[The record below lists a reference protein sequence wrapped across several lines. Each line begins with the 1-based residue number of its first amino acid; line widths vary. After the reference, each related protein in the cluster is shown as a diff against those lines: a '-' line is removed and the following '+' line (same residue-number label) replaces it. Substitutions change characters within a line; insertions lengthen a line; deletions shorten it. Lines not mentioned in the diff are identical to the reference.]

1 MFPEYPYINLT
12 DLNLDYLLKRIKV
25 IEAHIA
31 TIKEEIE
38 GEIFEWVQEQL
49 KPYETELEN
58 LITEVNNLSDTVSD
72 TLLAYDARITALQNQ
87 VNAFITQIQQE
98 LIEQASALSA
108 LMDTKIDNNNITL
121 MAEIT
126 ENVGNLFLVVDP
138 FTGQLVTIQ
147 NMIDKLSYYHI
158 NDSIDYQTMAAR
170 ALTYA
175 DFNALNITYSD
186 LLLHGNT
193 LYN

>member
-25 IEAHIA
+25 VEARIA

-87 VNAFITQIQQE
+87 VNAFITQIQQD
-98 LIEQASALSA
+98 LIEQASALSS

>member
-1 MFPEYPYINLT
+1 MFPEYPYVNLT

-25 IEAHIA
+25 VEARIA